1 MYIIVSNEIFIMYTL
16 YLFYFYGSLLFLSF
30 LWEDVDMFRVLIY
43 SLKYLHV
50 YIIPIY

>member
-16 YLFYFYGSLLFLSF
+16 YLFYFYGSSLFLSF
-30 LWEDVDMFRVLIY
+30 LWEDMFHVLIY